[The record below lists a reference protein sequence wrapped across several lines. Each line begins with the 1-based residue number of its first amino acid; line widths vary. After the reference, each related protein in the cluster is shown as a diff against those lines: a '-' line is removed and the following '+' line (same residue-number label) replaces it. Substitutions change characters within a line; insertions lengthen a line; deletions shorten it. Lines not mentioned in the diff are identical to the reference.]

1 MELIRISDRKLKIM
15 LTPTDMSH
23 FELNADSFGE
33 DSAQMHRAF
42 RLLFHEIRQQIDFDA
57 DDHRISVQYFP
68 SREGG
73 CEMFICNLQGEE
85 REGTQNT
92 LTAPP
97 LKITD
102 GAKLHPVKKQSG
114 HFRRDCAYR
123 FESLSNLLLACRR
136 LSSLPCITESEAYR
150 DEKDRYFLLLTV
162 MTSSPFSTPEELDFV
177 VEYGSIENASL
188 LRLYIKEHAR
198 LIAAPNAVPQLG
210 SLS

>member
-15 LTPTDMSH
+15 LTPLDMSH

-33 DSAQMHRAF
+33 DTAQMHRAF
-42 RLLFHEIRQQIDFDA
+42 RLLFDEIRQQIDFEA
-57 DDHRISVQYFP
+57 DDNRISVQYFP

-85 REGTQNT
+85 RDGTPHT

-97 LKITD
+97 PPVGTN
-102 GAKLHPVKKQSG
+102 LHPVKKQSG

-123 FESLSNLLLACRR
+123 FETLSHLLLACRR
-136 LSSLPCITESEAYR
+136 LSSLDCITESEAYR
-150 DEKDRYFLLLTV
+150 DEKNKYFLLLTV
-162 MTSSPFSTPEELDFV
+162 LTSSPFSTPEELDFV

-188 LRLYIKEHAR
+188 LRVYIKEHAH
-198 LIAAPNAVPQLG
+198 LISAPHAVVQLG
-210 SLS
+210 NLS